1 MRILQFYQCDN
12 PEYWIKKI
20 AESDWNAGKHLAE
33 LLETDKLKQL
43 CGEFSDV
50 LMLTD
55 DDKLISFCTLAE
67 KDEIPDTDM
76 KPWIGF
82 VYTFP
87 QYRGKRYI
95 GKLINHA
102 CHIIAEY
109 NYNALY
115 ISTDQKGLYENFGF
129 TFTGIEKMS
138 IYGDLSLIY
147 KREI

>member
-1 MRILQFYQCDN
+1 MRILQFYQCVN

-20 AESDWNAGKHLAE
+20 AESDWNAGKYLAE

-55 DDKLISFCTLAE
+55 DYKLISFCTLAE
-67 KDEIPDTDM
+67 KDEIPDTEM

-102 CHIIAEY
+102 CHIAAEH

-138 IYGDLSLIY
+138 IYGHLSLIY

>member
-1 MRILQFYQCDN
+1 MKIIRFYQCDN

-67 KDEIPDTDM
+67 QDEIPDTDI

-87 QYRGKRYI
+87 QYRGQHYI
-95 GKLINHA
+95 GKLLNHA
-102 CHIIAEY
+102 CHITAEY

>member
-20 AESDWNAGKHLAE
+20 AESDWNAGKYLAE

-95 GKLINHA
+95 GKLLNHA
-102 CHIIAEY
+102 CHIATES

-138 IYGDLSLIY
+138 IYGNLSLIY

>member
-55 DDKLISFCTLAE
+55 DDKLISFCTLSE
-67 KDEIPDTDM
+67 RDEIPDTEM

-102 CHIIAEY
+102 CHITAES